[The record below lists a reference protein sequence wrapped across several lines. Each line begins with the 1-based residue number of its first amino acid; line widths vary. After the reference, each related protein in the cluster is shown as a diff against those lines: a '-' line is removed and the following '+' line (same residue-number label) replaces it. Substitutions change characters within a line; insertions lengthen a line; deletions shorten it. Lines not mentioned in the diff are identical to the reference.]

1 MLPANYVVDLR
12 ISRYSN
18 KNRNILIY
26 SILLQSLNM
35 FIKIKSDDT
44 KSKEY
49 KNKKQASKTISNS
62 KAMHSEGNN
71 RMKMQLPKRRKY
83 LQIIYLISN

>member
-1 MLPANYVVDLR
+1 MSITALVSSVFASINYVVDVR
-12 ISRYSN
+12 ISGYSN

-44 KSKEY
+44 KSKETKT
-49 KNKKQASKTISNS
+49 KNKQVKLYQTQKLCIVKETT
-62 KAMHSEGNN
+62 E
-71 RMKMQLPKRRKY
+71 
-83 LQIIYLISN
+83 